1 MAEMSE
7 ERLGGVATDLPLST
21 ECQAL
26 LWDTQP
32 LLLRA
37 TCCLCMDFI

>member
-7 ERLGGVATDLPLST
+7 EHLGGVATDLPLST

-26 LWDTQP
+26 LQVTQP

-37 TCCLCMDFI
+37 AC